1 MGKMTVTC
9 QDWRAMRRNTL
20 QGFAAIRIDEL
31 RLIVHDVAVHEK
43 EGRRWAQL
51 PAKPQVRDGALV
63 IGDGGKPQYFPVL
76 EFADRA
82 TRDAF
87 GRAVVAAILAH
98 EPRAF
103 ADGAERP
110 QSPHRGDLNDEI
122 GF

>member
-87 GRAVVAAILAH
+87 SKAVCAAILAH

-103 ADGAERP
+103 GDGVERP